1 MNYTELVAAIE
12 STVENTFETEDLAR
26 FVRNA
31 EQRIFSSI
39 DFPVS
44 RKVSSL
50 ATTSGE
56 RYLNCPDDF
65 LAVDSLALVASTGDY
80 TYLLPKDPNFIR
92 EAYPNPTSTGV
103 PKYYAIFGPQAA
115 LSTELVFVLG
125 PTPNAAM
132 TVELHYV
139 YYPESITVAASGQT
153 WLGDNLEFV
162 LLYGSLVEA
171 YTFLKGE
178 ADMMGV
184 YEAKYK
190 EALML
195 AKKLGDGAQKMD
207 MYRNGTPRVPVG

>member
-1 MNYTELVAAIE
+1 MLSLCAGSGTSRVHASFGSCRPHWATP
-12 STVENTFETEDLAR
+12 SRCA
-26 FVRNA
+26 
-31 EQRIFSSI
+31 FSA
-39 DFPVS
+39 P
-44 RKVSSL
+44 
-50 ATTSGE
+50 
-56 RYLNCPDDF
+56 C
-65 LAVDSLALVASTGDY
+65 
-80 TYLLPKDPNFIR
+80 
-92 EAYPNPTSTGV
+92 TSTAWAGL
-103 PKYYAIFGPQAA
+103 GPQAA